1 MEFKSNIEQIITRF
15 KELADKG
22 ESLDFTEALTVGVNA
37 ALGSVKNR
45 VFNTGR
51 DAQGISFGKYTG
63 RRSRATTRRYLGR
76 NFGDETKKERKKL
89 RKGIKP
95 HVLVGDQFTE
105 YEKERIARGR
115 QIKYKDLE
123 MTGDLRTGIKVM
135 TENPQKVVAAI
146 PNEKLFKISQ
156 WQELQISKIIGMKVN
171 IWGLSDEERELM
183 KTNID
188 EALTQL
194 YARLYNP

>member
-1 MEFKSNIEQIITRF
+1 MEFKSNIEQIIGRF
-15 KELADKG
+15 KELAEKG

-37 ALGSVKNR
+37 ALGQVKQR

-51 DAQGISFGKYTG
+51 DAQGIPFGKYTG
-63 RRSRATTRRYLGR
+63 RRSRATKRRYLGR
-76 NFGDETKKERKKL
+76 DFGDETKKERKKL

-95 HVLVGDQFTE
+95 HVLGEQFTE

-123 MTGDLRTGIKVM
+123 MNGDLRRGIKVM
-135 TENPQKVVAAI
+135 TENPQKVVASI
-146 PNEKLFKISQ
+146 PNEKLFQISQ

-183 KTNID
+183 KTNIY